1 MSQAGNINIASAQTE
16 SLQAEFMS
24 KYGNARLYFLKDHKP
39 KLYAEL
45 RKDGE
50 LKEHCL
56 EVQRIADN
64 RLKSMMDKAVKH
76 NPPPNRNTD
85 GLKWAAHMSML
96 KRSAEEIIY
105 SELIYE

>member
-1 MSQAGNINIASAQTE
+1 MSKVTNANTAQAELPQTE
-16 SLQAEFMS
+16 HMS

-39 KLYAEL
+39 ELYAEL

-64 RLKSMMDKAVKH
+64 RLKKMMEQAVKH

-96 KRSAEEIIY
+96 KHSVEEIIY
-105 SELIYE
+105 TELIYE

>member
-1 MSQAGNINIASAQTE
+1 MNQTTNATITTSE
-16 SLQAEFMS
+16 EPQVEYMS

-39 KLYAEL
+39 ELYAEL
-45 RKDGE
+45 HKDGE

-64 RLKSMMDKAVKH
+64 RLKNMMDKAVKH

-96 KRSAEEIIY
+96 KRSVEEVIY
-105 SELIYE
+105 VELIHE

>member
-1 MSQAGNINIASAQTE
+1 MSKVTNVNANTAQAELPQTE
-16 SLQAEFMS
+16 YMS

-64 RLKSMMDKAVKH
+64 RLKNMMEQAVKH

-85 GLKWAAHMSML
+85 GLRWAAHMSML
-96 KRSAEEIIY
+96 KRSVEETIY